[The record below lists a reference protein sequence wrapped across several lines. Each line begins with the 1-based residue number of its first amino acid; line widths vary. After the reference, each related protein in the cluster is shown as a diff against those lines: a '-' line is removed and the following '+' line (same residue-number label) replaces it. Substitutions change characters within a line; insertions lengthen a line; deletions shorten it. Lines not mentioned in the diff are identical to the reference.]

1 MKTVPDYKVG
11 KVVTLSNITE
21 NSHLKEKA
29 VHMLN
34 EVLYIQNVKLHTK
47 RKKLKRGL

>member
-1 MKTVPDYKVG
+1 MKTVSDYKGG

-29 VHMLN
+29 IHMLN
-34 EVLYIQNVKLHTK
+34 ELLYIQNVKLH
-47 RKKLKRGL
+47 RKKN

>member
-1 MKTVPDYKVG
+1 MKTVSDYKGG

-29 VHMLN
+29 IHMLN
-34 EVLYIQNVKLHTK
+34 ELLYI
-47 RKKLKRGL
+47 